1 MGVSVSRI
9 IYTVTV
15 ITNKSIF
22 LCFVLFGHCSSSLMY
37 IGAVSSFVDSG
48 VMVDSLTIFVFDGL
62 SSVMDNS
69 WLGNNNATG
78 ANVCFLF
85 NICVVSKGK
94 LLWLLVGLEVE
105 LVVFLIIMVFVAML
119 RVDWTSVHGSWAVT
133 MSEAG
138 KVTGSI
144 AIEVVSIVEG
154 SVATIW
160 MRSIIRVRSSERM
173 RSSEGMGTSVRMRT
187 ISIVQWVMQIAVA
200 ISSTWV
206 VISSAEDV
214 SFRVNEIII
223 FLTFTVTS
231 FATHAADSTNL
242 CVAISAIKG
251 AHAVM
256 VLVRSVFSR
265 NMRAAFPSISPWGV
279 RNAWSWSNTR
289 STIVRN
295 VAFSIKKIVATREVV
310 ERSLA
315 SNGAMSS
322 FVGSGLLMPFN
333 ASA

>member
-1 MGVSVSRI
+1 MS
-9 IYTVTV
+9 V
-15 ITNKSIF
+15 ITNISLIF

-37 IGAVSSFVDSG
+37 IGAVSSYVDSG
-48 VMVDSLTIFVFDGL
+48 IMVDSLSIFVFDGL
-62 SSVMDNS
+62 GSVMDNS

-78 ANVCFLF
+78 ANVSFLF

-119 RVDWTSVHGSWAVT
+119 RVDWTSVHGSWTVAV
-133 MSEAG
+133 SEAG

-144 AIEVVSIVEG
+144 TIEVVSIVEG

-160 MRSIIRVRSSERM
+160 MRSIIRVRSSVRM
-173 RSSEGMGTSVRMRT
+173 RSSERMMTSVRMRT

-206 VISSAEDV
+206 VISSTEDV
-214 SFRVNEIII
+214 TFSVNEIII

-256 VLVRSVFSR
+256 VLVRSVFSS

-279 RNAWSWSNTR
+279 RNAWSWGNAR
-289 STIVRN
+289 STEVGN
-295 VAFSIKKIVATREVV
+295 VAFSIKKIVVAREVV
-310 ERSLA
+310 
-315 SNGAMSS
+315 
-322 FVGSGLLMPFN
+322 
-333 ASA
+333 

>member
-1 MGVSVSRI
+1 
-9 IYTVTV
+9 VTV
-15 ITNKSIF
+15 ITNKRLI
-22 LCFVLFGHCSSSLMY
+22 VLFGLCSSSLMN
-37 IGAVSSFVDSG
+37 ISAVSSFVDSG
-48 VMVDSLTIFVFDGL
+48 IMVDSLSIFVFDGL
-62 SSVMDNS
+62 SSVMDNG
-69 WLGNNNATG
+69 WLSNNNATR
-78 ANVCFLF
+78 ANVSFLF

-206 VISSAEDV
+206 VISSTEDV

-231 FATHAADSTNL
+231 FASHAADSTHF
-242 CVAISAIKG
+242 CVAISAIEG

-256 VLVRSVFSR
+256 VLIRSVLSG
-265 NMRAAFPSISPWGV
+265 NMRAALPSISPRRV
-279 RNAWSWSNTR
+279 RNAWSWCNTR
-289 STIVRN
+289 STIVGN

-310 ERSLA
+310 VRSLA

-322 FVGSGLLMPFN
+322 FVGSGLLMPFDT
-333 ASA
+333 SA